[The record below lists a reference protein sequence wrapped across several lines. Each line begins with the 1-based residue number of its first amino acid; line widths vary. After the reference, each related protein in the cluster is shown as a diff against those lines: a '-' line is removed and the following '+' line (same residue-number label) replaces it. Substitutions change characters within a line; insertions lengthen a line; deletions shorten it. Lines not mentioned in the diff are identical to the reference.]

1 MIQNNLNKPKPF
13 DNVAIKGR
21 LTRLMFGP
29 PPPPKPLAFS
39 WIDETCFS
47 LICSKIM
54 ELMI

>member
-29 PPPPKPLAFS
+29 PPPKPLAFS
-39 WIDETCFS
+39 WMDETCFS
-47 LICSKIM
+47 VICLKIM